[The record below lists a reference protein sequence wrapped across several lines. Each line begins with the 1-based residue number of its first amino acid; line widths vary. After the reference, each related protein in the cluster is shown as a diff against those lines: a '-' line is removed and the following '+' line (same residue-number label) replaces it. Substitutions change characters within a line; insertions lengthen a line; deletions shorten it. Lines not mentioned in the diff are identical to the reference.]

1 MQVPCGS
8 REKVFNRVP
17 MKVVEWAMRKK
28 GLPET
33 MVKAMMGLYD
43 GTKMRVRVG
52 TELLEEFYVK
62 VGVYQGSLLSPL
74 LFMIVVDE
82 TTADAR
88 ESLLK
93 EIYTQMTWFC

>member
-1 MQVPCGS
+1 
-8 REKVFNRVP
+8 

-43 GTKMRVRVG
+43 GTKIRVRVG

-93 EIYTQMTWFC
+93 EIYMQMTWFC

>member
-1 MQVPCGS
+1 
-8 REKVFNRVP
+8 